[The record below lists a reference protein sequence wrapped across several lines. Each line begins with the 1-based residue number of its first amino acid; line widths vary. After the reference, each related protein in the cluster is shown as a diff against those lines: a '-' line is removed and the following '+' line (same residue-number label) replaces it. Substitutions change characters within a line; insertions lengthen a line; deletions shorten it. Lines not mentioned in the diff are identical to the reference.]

1 MNRIVKLACV
11 TAAVA
16 ALLPMTTAAAQP
28 EAAAQPRATAGPV
41 PPPPPILQPPTAPV
55 FPLEYAVKFVCGR
68 NAPALPSPQL
78 ATGLYFT
85 IINIHNPNKGAELTW
100 KVSLAALEHA
110 GPMTAF
116 QPFMGLKY
124 DQSMDLDCNSIRKWL
139 SANGIA
145 APPLFTG
152 FVVIQAHRELDVV
165 AVYTAA
171 PQTTGQ
177 VETLHTERVPVRKV
191 L

>member
-1 MNRIVKLACV
+1 MNRILKLACV

-28 EAAAQPRATAGPV
+28 RAAGPV
-41 PPPPPILQPPTAPV
+41 PPPPPVLQPPTAPAL
-55 FPLEYAVKFVCGR
+55 PLEYAVKFVCGR
-68 NAPALPSPQL
+68 NVPTVPLPQL
-78 ATGLYFT
+78 ATGFYFT
-85 IINIHNPNKGAELTW
+85 IINIHNPNIGVELTW
-100 KVSLAALEHA
+100 KVSLAALDQA
-110 GPMTAF
+110 GLMTAF

-139 SANGIA
+139 SANTIPV
-145 APPLFTG
+145 PPLFTG
-152 FVVIQAHRELDVV
+152 FVVIQANRELDVV

-177 VETLHTERVPVRKV
+177 VETLHSERVPVRKV
-191 L
+191 K